1 MPAIHI
7 AVHPL
12 PGTVEELHERLKE
25 VSESKEKSGF
35 LSSPVLQ
42 ALKDQVIK
50 ECVVGPRHVAF
61 LLENGQVCRVPF
73 TLHPDKL
80 DLSSRDITVE
90 EDNSNTAARSASH
103 IVLHAVGGGSR
114 GQGENSWV
122 LSNSGETLSGLTGHP
137 VISRWGSAPSAMSL
151 RTSARAPVRGRGRV
165 VRRGARGGASGW
177 AIGSRAVPPTAVPE
191 ELVNQAQVVLQGKS
205 RAAIIRE
212 LQRTNLDVNLAVNNL
227 LSRDED
233 DGDDDDNPEYLPGDD
248 LMSLL
253 DAGVHVD
260 DPSFVVD
267 PEAIF
272 SEDMFYS
279 SQYGTIHRRPNSS
292 ARASRTAT
300 ERESERDRERSRER
314 EALRRERDRW
324 LGNIHGGALDCG
336 TSGSAPK
343 QPPQD
348 KVPSQSFSA
357 DPVSVADLLQWWQ
370 TGTDGVFPC
379 FTHIAAMYSELICV
393 GADGK
398 LYQWKWEDPLPYK
411 EQDAAIYH
419 PRVRSLGLADE
430 KVVAVSASSIRA
442 SVLTETGKVA
452 TWVDETLSSIAS
464 KLEHATQGFSEFSGD
479 KVVAIHTCSLY
490 TCAQMSSGALYWW
503 GVLPFEQRKKLL
515 EKARARAR
523 RNRTTFT
530 SCIVRGVQ
538 VCLRSCPLYH
548 PGSIGINISSGI
560 PRMGQL
566 LESAWNL
573 DEKCRFK
580 VLPLGNEEASCSPP
594 VIDEQDSDVPGS
606 LGLKRK
612 KDPSLDSAE
621 DKSVQDWDLKDV
633 IFVEDKRNIPVGKV
647 LKVDG
652 PYAAVKFPPK
662 DTSLHAAALLN
673 EENSSLLQDVRLLRK
688 DELQLVKSSAANK
701 IPDCIQRT
709 PKLLSVPLG
718 TRPLAVTVNCKGVHV
733 MLKTSTGVR
742 YALYSLASSKPEPGG
757 TMPKDCAAFLSQPG
771 VKDIQLYPTGDD
783 SLIMMTDTNGALFPL
798 SKNFLGTVKDPAWT
812 DLPPLQSLGVGVT
825 SLRPGTECKTRA
837 LVVVLAVQNQQL
849 MTHILKCDFE
859 AIKQFLDSMEA
870 DPVNMGSLLEAVL
883 LERCDGN
890 RNILHACVSRSFP
903 TSAHEPGEAV
913 ESQGSSVSTATGALG
928 NKLESIKGAVDALAA
943 AVAAAAAAV
952 RSSDGGSGNS
962 PATNNTGSVSNSGGN
977 GGGNSGQG
985 SSAGSSR
992 LGMHEMMQRAV
1003 TAARSATSSLA
1014 GLDVEEDAPI
1024 PTLHWPPD
1032 PPDSRDDDAGPP
1044 LTPAPSGTIPSPA
1057 PSTAAAAVGGTGA
1070 AAAGSSKSS
1079 EPLSTQTKAL
1089 KCLNLL
1095 CNSAVLAPFLLQLMT
1110 AKDTDGC
1117 TPFMAAVRGRS
1128 YYPALNLFATAKY
1141 LATGPDGQIDRSVL
1155 MSMLCPSDSHPDAS
1169 PLHVLCCNDTCSFTW
1184 TGTEHINQD
1193 IFECRTCGLTGSLC
1207 CCTECAR
1214 VCHRGHDCKLKRT
1227 APTAYCDCWEK
1238 CKCRALVPGSQAART
1253 QLLKKLVSETDLVS
1267 RPNGRGEH
1275 LLLFLAQ
1282 TVARQTVEQRQ
1293 FRPHRTTTDTRP
1305 KAKTKTLGA
1314 SGTPL
1319 PLPEHDLD
1327 PPRFARKAL
1336 EFILQDWRA
1345 VSAMLRDGCRTPGDA
1360 RPHAHESSGLP
1371 DAGASQLIPLTEQED
1386 RLQSQPGT
1394 VRLDAFTHCLVAKC
1408 GPEILD
1414 PLLVTLV
1421 NAIEN
1426 STDPHKSDELSLAQ
1440 RFIRSVARVF
1450 VVLSSQ
1456 MAPANGKRKVG
1467 VAQPLIKCQRIFQ
1480 CLSTIAIPELVQVA
1494 DAILAPV
1501 RLGICRPAQ
1510 PFSLLSSTL
1519 EATQASEDLFT
1530 VEPLPMR
1537 PSTPSVEE
1545 AATQERPSIHRVRTQ
1560 RHRRRQTV
1568 TIPRVQEQSAVPV
1581 EGPAVDGEEVEVVE
1595 GGEMETESH
1604 EEVGDEEIESGAA
1617 GNESDM
1623 DLDLLAESESDSEES
1638 QVGEVNVVESVRR
1651 SRVTGSLVG
1660 SDGSASMHGEHVEL
1674 YSEEESSTG
1683 EEEEEEEEEEEVV
1696 VETYDIPESIENR
1709 PPTGGVDPNATPH
1722 AMQWAI
1728 RANNSQ
1734 SRAAGNSAATP
1745 QPTSGTGFIYVDS
1758 SSLRR
1763 SGGNAA
1769 AASTAA
1775 SSEVTGTSGALSMSN
1790 SASALARAFGIV
1802 VREVTDLL
1810 NIAQDPSALPADS
1823 LTPTPSAL
1831 AEINVLADQQLQAA
1845 WNWLAVVLDCTEAQ
1859 LRFGLSLS
1867 AATDPS
1873 HPSHPLHE
1881 FHPKANKDRRTREDP
1896 TLLRALENKR
1906 KRSVVRRKHGAT
1918 SSNLDTGRQD
1928 FLVYVLSLLRGHSN
1942 EHGDS
1947 LPKLDVSSLRHVA
1960 YVLDALV
1967 YYIRNNPNAS
1977 SQANRSSAEKT
1988 VTTDTPNDEEGGDD
2002 VDDEDSASFKRDAD
2016 EYEDDTDHVEDE
2028 PMPTPTLPGNLHS
2041 FFVRT
2046 DSTTVLGCTP
2056 PDPYQAPVEE
2066 ALPLASQP
2074 HLLHPTARREQM
2086 FGTIQE
2092 HSDSGRGGAPMVSSM
2107 ALSREGS
2114 ESVVCTTRPTSGAAT
2129 GQLWSAMDV
2138 NMTESE
2144 SSVEP
2149 STSGGKSSESTVNPT
2164 ASTSSSKPVICNG
2177 TSANSL
2183 LGRWRLCVELFG
2195 RVFLEDVGSEPSSV
2209 LNELGRFDVKETK
2222 FRREMERLRNSTQR
2236 DLTIEVERD
2245 RASLIQQTIRQLNT
2259 QFGRRCPRSRPMTIH
2274 RVKVTFK
2281 DEPGEGSGVARSYY
2295 TAVGEA
2301 FLSGE
2306 KLPALDNSR
2315 SIAQRIRRATSY
2327 RYKRD
2332 RDRERDAR
2340 RQLSAD
2346 ARAFHFSGGSSTGD
2360 GEDPD
2365 GDPLPYHRQS
2375 LGERLYPRV
2384 HALQPSLASKITGML
2399 LELSPAQLLLL
2410 LASEDTLRQR
2420 VEEAVELLLVSGRKQ
2435 VKDADENPLSAGA
2448 DLDDS
2453 EDDSAPLFY
2462 QPGKTGF
2469 YSPRPGK
2476 CSEERLNC
2484 FRNVG
2489 RIIGLCLLQNE
2500 LCPINLNR
2508 HVIKHILSRRIGW
2521 HDLAFF
2527 DPTLYESLRKIIVE
2541 ATSPNAEHI
2550 FKGLDLTFSVQATVE
2565 EGDGGQVELIKG
2577 GKNVSVT
2584 PSNVYDYVRLYAEH
2598 RMVGHNKK
2606 ALQALRNGV
2615 LDVIP
2620 LSAFDNLTAEDFR
2633 LLLNGCGEV
2642 NVQQL
2647 TSYTCFNDETG
2658 GAGAEKLLKFKKW
2671 FWSIVEKMSNS
2682 DRQDLVYFWTSSP
2695 ALPASEEGFQ
2705 PKPSVTVKPAHDH
2718 QLPTANTCISRLYI
2732 PLYSSRAILKSKL
2745 LLAIKTKTFGFV

>member
-1 MPAIHI
+1 MNEEIMPTIHI

-12 PGTVEELHERLKE
+12 PRTVEELHERLKE
-25 VSESKEKSGF
+25 VSESKEKPGY
-35 LSSPVLQ
+35 LSSPVLE

-61 LLENGQVCRVPF
+61 LLESGQVCRVPF

-80 DLSSRDITVE
+80 ESSSRDTSTPE

-103 IVLHAVGGGSR
+103 IVLHSVGGGSR
-114 GQGENSWV
+114 GQGESSWV

-177 AIGSRAVPPTAVPE
+177 AIGSRVVPATAVPE

-253 DAGVHVD
+253 DAGVHVE

-279 SQYGTIHRRPNSS
+279 SQYGTIHRRANSS
-292 ARASRTAT
+292 ARASRTAV
-300 ERESERDRERSRER
+300 EREAERDRERTRER

-324 LGNIHGGALDCG
+324 LGNIHTGGLECASSSNASKQAL
-336 TSGSAPK
+336 
-343 QPPQD
+343 QD
-348 KVPSQSFSA
+348 KLPSKSFSA

-370 TGTDGVFPC
+370 PDLDGNFPC
-379 FTHIAAMYSELICV
+379 FVHIAAMYSELICV

-398 LYQWKWEDPLPYK
+398 LYQWKWEDPLPCQ
-411 EQDAAIYH
+411 EQDGLYH
-419 PRVRSLGLADE
+419 PRVRALGLVDE
-430 KVVAVSASSIRA
+430 KIVSVSASSIRA
-442 SVLTETGKVA
+442 SALTESGKVA

-464 KLEHATQGFSEFSGD
+464 KLEHPIQGFAEFSGD

-490 TCAQMSSGALYWW
+490 TCAQMSSGSLYWW

-548 PGSIGINISSGI
+548 PGSIGFNISSGI

-580 VLPLGNEEASCSPP
+580 VLPLGNEKLPCNAP
-594 VIDEQDSDVPGS
+594 VIEEQETDVPGS

-612 KDPSLDSAE
+612 KDPSSESAE
-621 DKSVQDWDLKDV
+621 DKSIQDWDLKDV

-662 DTSLHAAALLN
+662 DCGIQGAVHTKEVISS
-673 EENSSLLQDVRLLRK
+673 EEATSLLQDVRLLRK

-709 PKLLSVPLG
+709 PKLLSVPSG
-718 TRPLAVTVNCKGVHV
+718 TRPIAVTVNCKGVHV
-733 MLKTSTGVR
+733 MLKTSSGVR

-771 VKDIQLYPTGDD
+771 ARDIKLYPTGDD
-783 SLIMMTDTNGALFPL
+783 SLIMMTDINGALFPL
-798 SKNFLGTVKDPAWT
+798 SKNFLGTVKDPAWM

-825 SLRPGTECKTRA
+825 SLRPGTECKARA
-837 LVVVLAVQNQQL
+837 LVVVLAVETQQL
-849 MTHILKCDFE
+849 MSHVLKSDYD
-859 AIKQFLDSMEA
+859 AIKLFLASVEGDH
-870 DPVNMGSLLEAVL
+870 VNRERLLEAAL

-890 RNILHACVSRSFP
+890 RNIVHACVSRSLP
-903 TSAHEPGEAV
+903 VSAHEAGE
-913 ESQGSSVSTATGALG
+913 SSGAGATSSGAALG
-928 NKLESIKGAVDALAA
+928 SKLESIKGAVDALAA

-952 RSSDGGSGNS
+952 RSTDGVATTSGNS
-962 PATNNTGSVSNSGGN
+962 NSAGSVGTASGNGCSNSGIGS
-977 GGGNSGQG
+977 NS
-985 SSAGSSR
+985 GSSR
-992 LGMHEMMQRAV
+992 LGVREMMQRAV
-1003 TAARSATSSLA
+1003 TAARSASSSLA

-1032 PPDSRDDDAGPP
+1032 GADAQDEETGSLLNP
-1044 LTPAPSGTIPSPA
+1044 TPSGSVAAPG
-1057 PSTAAAAVGGTGA
+1057 PSTASTSVAGTAAAVTA
-1070 AAAGSSKSS
+1070 SSQATES
-1079 EPLSTQTKAL
+1079 PQTQQSKAL
-1089 KCLNLL
+1089 SCLNLL
-1095 CNSAVLAPFLLQLMT
+1095 CESAVLAPYLLQLLT

-1128 YYPALNLFATAKY
+1128 YHAGLTLFATAQC
-1141 LATGPDGQIDRSVL
+1141 LATTQGGQIDRNL
-1155 MSMLCPSDSHPDAS
+1155 FMSMVCPSDSHPDAS
-1169 PLHVLCCNDTCSFTW
+1169 PLHMLCCNDTCSFTW

-1238 CKCRALVPGSQAART
+1238 CKCRALVPGSQAARI
-1253 QLLKKLVSETDLVS
+1253 QLLKKLVSETDLVT

-1293 FRPHRTTTDTRP
+1293 FRPHRTATDARP
-1305 KAKTKTLGA
+1305 KAKSKTLGA
-1314 SGTPL
+1314 SGTTP

-1327 PPRFARKAL
+1327 PPRFARRAL

-1345 VSAMLRDGCRTPGDA
+1345 VSAMVKDGCPPSGE
-1360 RPHAHESSGLP
+1360 PSSLAE
-1371 DAGASQLIPLTEQED
+1371 AGSSQLLSEHED
-1386 RLQSQPGT
+1386 RLSSQPGT

-1408 GPEILD
+1408 TPEILD
-1414 PLLVTLV
+1414 PLLLTLV
-1421 NAIEN
+1421 TAIVN
-1426 STDPHKSDELSLAQ
+1426 STDRHKSEEMILVR
-1440 RFIRSVARVF
+1440 RFTRSVARVF
-1450 VVLSSQ
+1450 VVLASQ

-1467 VAQPLIKCQRIFQ
+1467 AIQPLMKCRRIFQ
-1480 CLSTIAIPELVQVA
+1480 SLSTLAIPELVQVA
-1494 DAILAPV
+1494 DALLAPV
-1501 RLGICRPAQ
+1501 RLGICLPAQ

-1530 VEPLPMR
+1530 VEPLSMR
-1537 PSTPSVEE
+1537 PSTPSSVEDVS
-1545 AATQERPSIHRVRTQ
+1545 TQERPSVQRVRNP
-1560 RHRRRQTV
+1560 RHRRRQVV
-1568 TIPRVQEQSAVPV
+1568 TIPRAQEQSTVPV
-1581 EGPAVDGEEVEVVE
+1581 EGPAVEGEEVEIVNL
-1595 GGEMETESH
+1595 H
-1604 EEVGDEEIESGAA
+1604 EEAGDEEVESGAA

-1623 DLDLLAESESDSEES
+1623 DLDLLAESESDSEDS
-1638 QVGEVNVVESVRR
+1638 QVGEAHIVESVRR
-1651 SRVTGSLVG
+1651 NRVTGSLIG

-1683 EEEEEEEEEEEVV
+1683 EEEEEDEEEEEEVV
-1696 VETYDIPESIENR
+1696 EHGEHDSAQPAESLDNR
-1709 PPTGGVDPNATPH
+1709 PPTAAGADRSSTPH

-1728 RANNSQ
+1728 RANTQ
-1734 SRAAGNSAATP
+1734 SRPSSSSLAAP
-1745 QPTSGTGFIYVDS
+1745 QTTGGSGFIYVDS
-1758 SSLRR
+1758 ASLRR
-1763 SGGNAA
+1763 GGSNAA
-1769 AASTAA
+1769 AAST
-1775 SSEVTGTSGALSMSN
+1775 GTSELPGTSVPHSMSS

-1810 NIAQDPSALPADS
+1810 NIAHNPSVLPAEC
-1823 LTPTPSAL
+1823 LTPSPLSL
-1831 AEINVLADQQLQAA
+1831 AEISTLVDQQLQAA
-1845 WNWLAVVLDCTEAQ
+1845 WNWLAIVLDCTEAQ
-1859 LRFGLSLS
+1859 LRFGSSLS
-1867 AATDPS
+1867 AATTDFS
-1873 HPSHPLHE
+1873 HSSNP
-1881 FHPKANKDRRTREDP
+1881 HPKPNKDRRNREDP
-1896 TLLRALENKR
+1896 SLTRALENKR
-1906 KRSVVRRKHGAT
+1906 KRSVVRRRHGAAGG
-1918 SSNLDTGRQD
+1918 SLDTGRQD
-1928 FLVYVLSLLRGHSN
+1928 FLVYVLSLLRGNSN
-1942 EHGDS
+1942 EHGGS
-1947 LPKLDVSSLRHVA
+1947 LPQMDVSSLPHVA
-1960 YVLDALV
+1960 YVLDSLV

-1977 SQANRSSAEKT
+1977 SQAKRSSVEKAAAA
-1988 VTTDTPNDEEGGDD
+1988 DAANEDEGGDD
-2002 VDDEDSASFKRDAD
+2002 VDDEDSASFKRDAE
-2016 EYEDDTDHVEDE
+2016 EYDDDTDHVEDE
-2028 PMPTPTLPGNLHS
+2028 PMPTPNTPGHLHS

-2066 ALPLASQP
+2066 ALPLACQP
-2074 HLLHPTARREQM
+2074 HLLHPGARREHM
-2086 FGTIQE
+2086 FGTVHEQT
-2092 HSDSGRGGAPMVSSM
+2092 GGGASQVSSM
-2107 ALSREGS
+2107 ALFSSVKQVKFNSGTEVGQPGSSKETKATSNSSSDEPVALSAS
-2114 ESVVCTTRPTSGAAT
+2114 ESA
-2129 GQLWSAMDV
+2129 
-2138 NMTESE
+2138 
-2144 SSVEP
+2144 
-2149 STSGGKSSESTVNPT
+2149 
-2164 ASTSSSKPVICNG
+2164 SSSSTPVISNG
-2177 TSANSL
+2177 ISANSL
-2183 LGRWRLCVELFG
+2183 LGRWRLCVEMFG
-2195 RVFLEDVGSEPSSV
+2195 QAFLEDVGCEPSSV

-2236 DLTIEVERD
+2236 DLTLEVERD
-2245 RASLIQQTIRQLNT
+2245 RLTLIQLTIRQLNT
-2259 QFGRRCPRSRPMTIH
+2259 QFGRRGPRSRPMTIH

-2281 DEPGEGSGVARSYY
+2281 DEPGEGTGVARSFY

-2306 KLPALDNSR
+2306 KLPSLDTST
-2315 SIAQRIRRATSY
+2315 SIVQRIRRATSF

-2332 RDRERDAR
+2332 RDVR

-2346 ARAFHFSGGSSTGD
+2346 ARAFHFSGGNSSAD
-2360 GEDPD
+2360 GED

-2420 VEEAVELLLVSGRKQ
+2420 VEEAVELLLVSGK
-2435 VKDADENPLSAGA
+2435 KANNDGEEDASNSVV
-2448 DLDDS
+2448 DLDDP
-2453 EDDSAPLFY
+2453 EDDSSPLFY

-2469 YSPRPGK
+2469 YSPHPGK
-2476 CSEERLNC
+2476 CTEERLNC

-2489 RIIGLCLLQNE
+2489 RIMGLCLLQNE

-2508 HVIKHILSRRIGW
+2508 HVIKFILSRRIGW

-2527 DPTLYESLRKIIVE
+2527 DAMLYESLRKLIVE
-2541 ATSPNAEHI
+2541 ASSPNADDT
-2550 FKGLDLTFSVQATVE
+2550 FKGLDLTFSVQGAAE
-2565 EGDGGQVELIKG
+2565 EGDSQVELVKG
-2577 GKNVSVT
+2577 GKNVAVC
-2584 PSNVYDYVRLYAEH
+2584 PSNVHDYVRLYAEQ
-2598 RMVGHNKK
+2598 RMLGSNTK
-2606 ALQALRNGV
+2606 ALQALRSGL

-2620 LSAFDNLTAEDFR
+2620 SSAFDNLTAEDFR

-2647 TSYTCFNDETG
+2647 MSYTSFNDETG

-2671 FWSIVEKMSNS
+2671 FWSIVEKMTNA